1 MSFTVKGG
9 PKNQKI
15 FIVIEGINEQTRRS
29 VRRAFYFAGKDITDS
44 ARNSI
49 LRKPKSG
56 KTYIIRKDGRRFNHK
71 ASAPGE
77 APANLSGTLRRSID
91 FKVQGW
97 SELEVGADTP
107 YARRLE
113 LGGGNIEARPYLIA
127 AIEEEERNTRKHL
140 ESEVQKGLNKR

>member
-1 MSFTVKGG
+1 MSFTVKSS
-9 PKNQKI
+9 PNNKKI
-15 FIVIEGINEQTRRS
+15 FIGIEGMAQKNGRSIRRG
-29 VRRAFYFAGKDITDS
+29 FYFAGKDITDN

-56 KTYIIRKDGRRFNHK
+56 RTYIIRKGGRRFNHK

-77 APANLSGTLRRSID
+77 APANLSGALRRSID

-97 SELEVGADTP
+97 SDLEVGADTP

-113 LGGGNIEARPYLIA
+113 LGGGNIEARPYLIT

-140 ESEVQKGLNKR
+140 EREIQKGMSER